1 MKMKKESDNLNLPDS
16 RGDRIDQDDLNG
28 YPEYPA
34 SEDIYQQFEEEKE
47 LDPEN
52 ITTKKVILEEGEF
65 KSMNEKDY
73 HDDITGNDLDIPGSK
88 MDDNLENAGIED
100 EENDYYSLGGDDHN
114 DLEEDQGE

>member
-1 MKMKKESDNLNLPDS
+1 MKEKSNLLNLS
-16 RGDRIDQDDLNG
+16 ASKAEIKDQDDLNG

-34 SEDIYQQFEEEKE
+34 KDDIYQQFEEEKDI
-47 LDPEN
+47 DPEDIDAIKTN
-52 ITTKKVILEEGEF
+52 NEPGEF

-73 HDDITGNDLDIPGSK
+73 HDDVSGNDLDIPESE
-88 MDDNLENAGIED
+88 MDDILENAGDGD